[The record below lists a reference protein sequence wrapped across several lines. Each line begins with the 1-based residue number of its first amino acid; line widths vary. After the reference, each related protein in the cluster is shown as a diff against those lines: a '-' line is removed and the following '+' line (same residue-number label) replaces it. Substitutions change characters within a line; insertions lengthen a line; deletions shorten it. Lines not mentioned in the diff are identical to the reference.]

1 MRLWEINLSKN
12 DDAPIAFDKL
22 WAHFAILKWHRGTT
36 MKKLT
41 LSKYF
46 MTALKWLTPFALLE
60 ILICVLHFSGIAEAT
75 LFALINIANFICL
88 LLPGGYYLTMFFVFK
103 KKCESATPVDGVI
116 ANWEAGFFRYT
127 GAVIVKFD
135 DKEYSTSA
143 YFSNEEAKEM
153 VGKTVSYAIISDTL
167 FIYEVK
173 ENKE

>member
-1 MRLWEINLSKN
+1 
-12 DDAPIAFDKL
+12 
-22 WAHFAILKWHRGTT
+22 
-36 MKKLT
+36 
-41 LSKYF
+41 
-46 MTALKWLTPFALLE
+46 
-60 ILICVLHFSGIAEAT
+60 
-75 LFALINIANFICL
+75 
-88 LLPGGYYLTMFFVFK
+88 MFFVFK

-116 ANWEAGFFRYT
+116 ANWEAGSFRYT
-127 GAVIVKFD
+127 GAVIVKVD

>member
-1 MRLWEINLSKN
+1 
-12 DDAPIAFDKL
+12 
-22 WAHFAILKWHRGTT
+22 

-41 LSKYF
+41 LSKYLT
-46 MTALKWLTPFALLE
+46 TALKWLTPFALLE

-127 GAVIVKFD
+127 GAVIVKVD

-153 VGKTVSYAIISDTL
+153 VGKTVSYAIIADTL
-167 FIYEVK
+167 FIYEIV
-173 ENKE
+173 ENKVNPQ

>member
-1 MRLWEINLSKN
+1 MANTLCVVRNSYMRFAFFGNCRSNTIC
-12 DDAPIAFDKL
+12 FDKHSKL
-22 WAHFAILKWHRGTT
+22 YLLITSRRILSHN
-36 MKKLT
+36 
-41 LSKYF
+41 
-46 MTALKWLTPFALLE
+46 
-60 ILICVLHFSGIAEAT
+60 V
-75 LFALINIANFICL
+75 
-88 LLPGGYYLTMFFVFK
+88 FVFK

-127 GAVIVKFD
+127 GAVIVNVD